1 MLPAFE
7 EIPYSVTRKE
17 QGVYTVEDPTQSSA
31 ILTVAAVD
39 EEGNDI
45 PLQTEPV
52 APGKVE
58 VKLDADPGLVFFSV
72 SNENGAAYKTG
83 LTIPYGDEYRTAA
96 VNMPLLTS
104 LAERTGGQV
113 LGALDE
119 AFRDMPYTSGTVRSI
134 QLWLL
139 LAAMVLFFTDITLRR
154 FGLPKFAPKRK
165 AAKEDSSPAAID
177 QLIKA
182 KKRN

>member
-1 MLPAFE
+1 
-7 EIPYSVTRKE
+7 
-17 QGVYTVEDPTQSSA
+17 
-31 ILTVAAVD
+31 
-39 EEGNDI
+39 
-45 PLQTEPV
+45 
-52 APGKVE
+52 
-58 VKLDADPGLVFFSV
+58 
-72 SNENGAAYKTG
+72 ENGAAYKTG

-165 AAKEDSSPAAID
+165 AAKEDSSPA
-177 QLIKA
+177 
-182 KKRN
+182 